1 MTVFKHV
8 TRINVSLW
16 GERVGTI
23 VEAPQRGGIRALP
36 SGGRGPVRRR
46 DGEAGDQGSEGGV
59 VRPVWPI
66 RRKS

>member
-23 VEAPQRGGIRALP
+23 VEAPQRGVYAFRYEKKFLQSGIRI
-36 SGGRGPVRRR
+36 SRRTIHGVRKP
-46 DGEAGDQGSEGGV
+46 ECISC
-59 VRPVWPI
+59 P
-66 RRKS
+66 